1 MKAHLG
7 RLPLDGMAVGN
18 LGSRGVEPF
27 DHHERLVL
35 EAVLA
40 VGLLAVAVAR
50 AFLLVP
56 TPLAAH

>member
-40 VGLLAVAVAR
+40 VGLLAVAAAR
-50 AFLLVP
+50 AAWLGPMPSV
-56 TPLAAH
+56 A